1 MKKNFP
7 VTGVER
13 KFSEG
18 ANILST
24 TNPKGIITYAN
35 DDFLAISGFTTEE
48 LLGINHNIVRHPEM
62 PPAAF
67 ADLWETIKSGKSW
80 MGIVKNR
87 CKNGDH
93 YWVDAFATPIL
104 ENGKIVEYQSVR
116 SKPNAD
122 CVARAETAY
131 KLLNDGII
139 PKPLRRT
146 PFSLKTKL
154 FAGFVL
160 ALLPL
165 MISVQVLNAGT
176 LGMSVA
182 AILSAIIAYLTIALT
197 TGPIDQAVTMA
208 KGIINNPI
216 AQFIYTG
223 RMDETG
229 QLLLAMKMQKSEVG
243 AVVGR
248 VSDSSV
254 TISRNAESL
263 SAIAVQNNASI
274 QEQQRETDLVA
285 TAVNEMTASIQEVAS
300 SADHTA
306 EAANSAQLEAN
317 NGARIVQE
325 TGRAISRL
333 SDDINEA
340 SNVIATLHADTENIT
355 KVLDV
360 IKAIAEQT
368 NLLALNAAIEA
379 ARAGEQG
386 RGFAV
391 VADEVRT
398 LASRTQNSTQEIQT
412 MIETLQRG
420 AKRAVEVME
429 SSRNKATESV
439 KQAESTATSLRTI
452 TDAVNQISDM
462 SVQIAHAVRE
472 QNTVANEVNESI
484 TNIRTSTEQ
493 TAEGSQQLERSAKQ
507 MTALSEDLRS
517 LIHYF

>member
-1 MKKNFP
+1 MKKNLP
-7 VTGVER
+7 ITGVEQ
-13 KFSEG
+13 KFHER

-24 TNPKGIITYAN
+24 TDPKGIITYTN
-35 DDFLAISGFTTEE
+35 DDFIEISGFTADE
-48 LLGINHNIVRHPEM
+48 LLGKNHNIVRHPEM

-67 ADLWETIKSGKSW
+67 ADLWETIKGGKSW

-116 SKPNAD
+116 SKPSPD
-122 CVARAETAY
+122 CVERADTAY
-131 KLLNDGII
+131 KLLNQGVI
-139 PKPLRRT
+139 PKPLRRA
-146 PFSLKTKL
+146 PFSLNTKL
-154 FAGFVL
+154 FLGFIA

-165 MISVQVLNAGT
+165 YVAWRLFDAE
-176 LGMSVA
+176 GMA
-182 AILSAIIAYLTIALT
+182 MGIAIICSLITAYLAIALT
-197 TGPIDQAVTMA
+197 LRPIDQAVTMA
-208 KGIINNPI
+208 RGVTNNPI

-223 RMDETG
+223 RMDEAG
-229 QLLLAMKMQKSEVG
+229 QLQLALKMLKSESG
-243 AVVGR
+243 AIVGR
-248 VSDSSV
+248 VSDSAI

-263 SAIAVQNNASI
+263 AAVAVENNASI

-285 TAVNEMTASIQEVAS
+285 TAVNEMSASIQEVAH
-300 SADHTA
+300 SADLTA
-306 EAANSAQLEAN
+306 EAANSAQQEAD
-317 NGARIVQE
+317 NGIQVVQK
-325 TGRAISRL
+325 TSRAISKL
-333 SDDINEA
+333 ADDINEA
-340 SNVIATLHADTENIT
+340 SSVITTLHTDTDNIT

-398 LASRTQNSTQEIQT
+398 LASRTQNSTQEIQV
-412 MIETLQRG
+412 MIETLQKG

-429 SSRNKATESV
+429 SSRNQATESV
-439 KQAESTATSLRTI
+439 RQAESTATSLNTI
-452 TDAVNQISDM
+452 TLAVNQISDM
-462 SVQIAHAVRE
+462 STQIASAVRE

-493 TAEGSQQLERSAKQ
+493 TAEGSQQLERSAQQ
-507 MTALSEDLRS
+507 MSALAKDLRS

>member
-1 MKKNFP
+1 VKKNFP
-7 VTGVER
+7 VTGVEQ
-13 KFSEG
+13 KFPES

-24 TNPKGIITYAN
+24 TDPKGILTYTN
-35 DDFLAISGFTTEE
+35 DDFIKISGFGADE
-48 LLGINHNIVRHPEM
+48 LLGKNHNIVRHPEM

-67 ADLWETIKSGKSW
+67 ADLWETIKGGKSW

-116 SKPNAD
+116 SKPNRD
-122 CVARAETAY
+122 CVERADAAY
-131 KLLNDGII
+131 KLLNQGII
-139 PKPLRRT
+139 PKPLRRA
-146 PFSLKTKL
+146 PFSLNTKL
-154 FAGFVL
+154 LLGFIL

-165 MISVQVLNAGT
+165 FAAWTLFEVEK

-182 AILSAIIAYLTIALT
+182 TLLSLTTAYLTISLT
-197 TGPIDQAVTMA
+197 TRPIDRAVAMA
-208 KGIINNPI
+208 REVSSNPI
-216 AQFIYTG
+216 AQFVYTG
-223 RMDETG
+223 RMDEAG
-229 QLLLAMKMQKSEVG
+229 QLQLALKMLKSEAG
-243 AVVGR
+243 AIVGR
-248 VSDSSV
+248 VSDSAI

-263 SAIAVQNNASI
+263 AAVAVQNNASI

-285 TAVNEMTASIQEVAS
+285 TAVNEMSASIQEVAH
-300 SADHTA
+300 SAELTA
-306 EAANSAQLEAN
+306 EAANSAQREAD
-317 NGARIVQE
+317 NGKQVVQG
-325 TGRAISRL
+325 TSRAISRL

-340 SNVIATLHADTENIT
+340 SSVISALHSDSENIT

-360 IKAIAEQT
+360 IKAIAAQT
-368 NLLALNAAIEA
+368 NLLALNAASEA

-386 RGFAV
+386 RGFAG

-398 LASRTQNSTQEIQT
+398 LASRTHNSTQEIQA
-412 MIETLQRG
+412 MIEALQQG

-429 SSRNKATESV
+429 SSRSQAAESV
-439 KQAESTATSLRTI
+439 KQAQSTATSLTTI
-452 TDAVNQISDM
+452 TDAVNRISDM
-462 SVQIAHAVRE
+462 SEQIANAVRE

-493 TAEGSQQLERSAKQ
+493 TAEGSQSLEHSAQQ
-507 MTALSEDLRS
+507 MSSLSDDLRS